1 MFFPRL
7 RRRAKWVFVL
17 LAASFS
23 IGFLAFGVGT
33 GVQGTSIGDV
43 FRNILGG
50 SGPSGPSVADAQKKL
65 DKNPKDTVALLELAN
80 AYQVKGDTDGAIAA
94 LERYRALRPKD
105 LDGLKQLAGAYSLKA
120 SQVERQAA
128 AVQVQEQTQLF
139 GQTFGPPASTPFGQ
153 ALSADPIAEALR
165 QQASQRL
172 SAAIQDA
179 QKAYRKVADVYV
191 QLTLLE
197 PVEPS
202 DFFALG
208 DASQRAGD
216 TTSAVAAYKQFLKLS
231 PDDSF
236 APIVRDRLKAL
247 DSSTPTV
254 TTSSTPP
261 ATTG

>member
-33 GVQGTSIGDV
+33 GVQGTSIGDILHNV
-43 FRNILGG
+43 FGG
-50 SGPSGPSVADAQKKL
+50 KGPSGPSVEDAQKKL
-65 DKNPKDTVALLELAN
+65 TKNPKDVAALLELAN
-80 AYQVKGDTDGAIAA
+80 AYQATGGTDGAIGA

-105 LDGLKQLAGAYSLKA
+105 LDALKQLAGAYALKA

-128 AVQVQEQTQLF
+128 AVQAEEQAQLF
-139 GQTFGPPASTPFGQ
+139 GQTFGPPADSAFGK
-153 ALSADPIAEALR
+153 ALSDDPIAQALR

-172 SAAIQDA
+172 SAAFQDA
-179 QKAYRKVADVYV
+179 QKAYRKVGDVYA

-202 DFFALG
+202 NFYQLG
-208 DASQRAGD
+208 FASQRAGD
-216 TTSAVAAYKQFLKLS
+216 TASAVAAYKQFLKLS
-231 PDDSF
+231 PDDSL
-236 APIVRDRLKAL
+236 APLVKAQLKAL
-247 DSSTPTV
+247 DSSLPTV
-254 TTSSTPP
+254 TSSSTPP
-261 ATTG
+261 ASTG

>member
-43 FRNILGG
+43 LRNIFGG
-50 SGPSGPSVADAQKKL
+50 SGPSGPSVEDAQKKL
-65 DKNPKDTVALLELAN
+65 DRNPKDTVALLELAN

-120 SQVERQAA
+120 SQVERQAV
-128 AVQVQEQTQLF
+128 AVQAQEQTQLF
-139 GQTFGPPASTPFGQ
+139 GQTFGPPANTPLGQ
-153 ALSADPIAEALR
+153 ALSTDPIAQALR

-172 SAAIQDA
+172 AAASQEIQR
-179 QKAYRKVADVYV
+179 AYRKVADVYA

-202 DFFALG
+202 NFYGLG
-208 DASQRAGD
+208 FASQRAAD
-216 TTSAVAAYKQFLKLS
+216 TASAVAAYKQFLKLS
-231 PDDSF
+231 PDDSL
-236 APIVRDRLKAL
+236 APLVKAQLKAI

-254 TTSSTPP
+254 G
-261 ATTG
+261 TG